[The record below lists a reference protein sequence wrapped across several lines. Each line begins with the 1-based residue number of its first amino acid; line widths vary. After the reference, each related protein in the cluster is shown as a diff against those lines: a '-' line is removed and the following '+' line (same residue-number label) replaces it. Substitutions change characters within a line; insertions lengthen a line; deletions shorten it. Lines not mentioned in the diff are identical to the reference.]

1 MKYPVLKLTEKQK
14 LEVEKFNLDE
24 KIRLEIINCIIC
36 KSTDYKTLYLNDR
49 YGINQKTVMCNKCG
63 FIYSNPRMSEESLD
77 YFYSSNLYRELYEAS
92 DDFEHGFS
100 QRANKIEKKIKINRP
115 NFNKYYPQL
124 FFDFICS
131 LNLNYK
137 TVCEIGCGYGANL
150 LFFKNIGKEIFG
162 IEPSKISAKIAADN
176 QINVK
181 QGFIDD
187 LEDKYDIIMLKHVFE
202 HLYDPSR
209 DLKKIRP
216 HINKY
221 LFIEIPGNF
230 KRIASIQNAH
240 NFYFTENTLNKI
252 VTSCGFNLV
261 AAEHCKETE
270 FIFSLYEKSNTNNE
284 YEFSYSKEIKFTKKI
299 YRIDNIRYSITKML
313 KIIGLHK
320 ILLPLRK
327 SILKIFNLTN

>member
-181 QGFIDD
+181 QGFIDN

-209 DLKKIRP
+209 DLRKIHS

-230 KRIASIQNAH
+230 KRISSIQNAH

-252 VTSCGFNLV
+252 ITSCGFNLI
-261 AAEHCKETE
+261 ASEHCKETE
-270 FIFSLYEKSNTNNE
+270 FIFSLYEKSNINNK
-284 YEFSYSKEIKFTKKI
+284 YEFSYSNEIKFTKKI
-299 YRIDNIRYSITKML
+299 YRSDNIRYLITKIL

-327 SILKIFNLTN
+327 SVLKIFNLAN